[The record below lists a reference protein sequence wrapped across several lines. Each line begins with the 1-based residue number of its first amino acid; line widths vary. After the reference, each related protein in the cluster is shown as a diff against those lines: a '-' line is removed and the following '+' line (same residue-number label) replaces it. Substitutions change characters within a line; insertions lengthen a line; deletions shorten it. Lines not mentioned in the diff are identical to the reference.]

1 MPDAPPGKHIGL
13 IGAGLM
19 GTAIAE
25 RLLAHG
31 YQVSV
36 WNRSR
41 DKTVPLIARGA
52 LWCDHPSAT
61 CERVV
66 ISLYSSEAV
75 EQVLGDMWDGLHAGQ
90 IVVDTTTGEPEQ
102 SAALGARL
110 AERGVRY
117 LDAPI
122 SGSSEQTRRGEAS
135 VIVGGERA
143 AFEACADLWPCLGR
157 IRITSGRAGM
167 R

>member
-1 MPDAPPGKHIGL
+1 MQTEPEKEHIGL

-52 LWCDHPSAT
+52 AWCDHPLAA
-61 CERVV
+61 CERVI
-66 ISLYSSEAV
+66 ISLYSSEVV
-75 EQVLGDMWDGLHAGQ
+75 EQVLGDMWDGLHPGQ
-90 IVVDTTTGEPEQ
+90 IVLDTTTGEPD
-102 SAALGARL
+102 R
-110 AERGVRY
+110 
-117 LDAPI
+117 P
-122 SGSSEQTRRGEAS
+122 RR
-135 VIVGGERA
+135 
-143 AFEACADLWPCLGR
+143 
-157 IRITSGRAGM
+157 SGRGWRSAVCAISMRRSPAPANRHGAG
-167 R
+167 RRA